1 MKDQDKTKAQLID
14 ELNRMRHVVSKLQA
28 ARTETDDSGEQKKD
42 NSDLLNTLKD
52 YRELVDHVNSIIMR
66 LDKDG
71 NIIFLNKFAQ
81 TFFGFSEEEALGRNI
96 VGAIVPEI
104 DKDGR
109 PLGQMIQEIMR
120 HPDNYLLNQNENIRR
135 NGERVWVSWT
145 NKPVFGED
153 GNLKELLS
161 VGIDHTELKRG
172 EEELR
177 KSKEELETKIAE
189 RTSKLRES
197 EERFRVLVEH
207 APDAILVYN
216 VDLNRF
222 VDANKK
228 AEELFGC
235 SHEELIQDG
244 LEKFYPQNQPDGRSI
259 AESMPEHIQRALTG
273 ENVMFER
280 LIRNAR
286 GQDRYCEVRLVKIPT
301 AENNLIRNSYID
313 ITERKRAELAL
324 GESETRFKTLFES
337 AQDTVFIKD
346 TELRHV
352 DINPA
357 GLELLQIEREDLIGK
372 TSREILGDSYPHELE
387 DVERRVLQG
396 QTVETQQNFLVNS
409 QPISLNVIRFPLRDS
424 LGQITGI
431 CGIVREL
438 LNPVR
443 NSFDQSVQM
452 TEYPSESMRATLTR
466 ANLATESHSIVLLTG
481 ETGCGKDYLAR
492 YIHSHS
498 SRSSGPFYC
507 INCAAIPSELAES
520 ELFGH
525 EPGAYTNAVRRKRG
539 MLELAEGGTL
549 LLNEIGE
556 LSPLMQ
562 AKLLTFLDTLSF
574 TRLGGEKS
582 ISVNT
587 RLIAATNRD
596 LWAEVKDGRFR
607 KDLYYRLNVIA
618 IRVPPLRERQE
629 DIPLISSKILAD
641 LCKEMQFMTVP
652 KVHSEAIKALCR
664 YAWPGNVRELR
675 NVLERSLIMSKGNNV
690 RLSHLRIGVLEGRS
704 ESPKIVLG
712 RSIYEVIEEIER
724 RMIDDTLSRAN
735 GKKQEA
741 AALLGM
747 SRFALARR
755 MTKLGIS

>member
-216 VDLNRF
+216 VDLDRF

-431 CGIVREL
+431 CGIAREL

-704 ESPKIVLG
+704 ESPKIVPG

>member
-337 AQDTVFIKD
+337 AQDTVFIKN

-431 CGIVREL
+431 CGIAREL

-525 EPGAYTNAVRRKRG
+525 EPGAYTNAFRRKRG

-704 ESPKIVLG
+704 ESPKIVPG

>member
-1 MKDQDKTKAQLID
+1 MQDQDKTKAQLID
-14 ELNRMRHVVSKLQA
+14 ELNHMRHVVSELQA
-28 ARTETDDSGEQKKD
+28 AQAEFDNGGEPKH
-42 NSDLLNTLKD
+42 NYSPLLKTLEN
-52 YRELVDHVNSIIMR
+52 YREVVDYTNSIIMR

-71 NIIFLNKFAQ
+71 NIIFLNKFGQA
-81 TFFGFSEEEALGRNI
+81 FFGYSENEVLGRNV
-96 VGAIVPEI
+96 VGTIVPET

-109 PLGQMIQEIMR
+109 PLGQMIRDIMR
-120 HPDNYLLNQNENIRR
+120 RPDNYLLNQNENMRR

-145 NKPVFGED
+145 NRPIFDEN

-161 VGIDHTELKRG
+161 VGIDHTALRRV

-280 LIRNAR
+280 LIRNAK
-286 GQDRYCEVRLVKIPT
+286 GQDRFCEVRLVRIPT

-324 GESETRFKTLFES
+324 RQSEMRFRALFES

-346 TELRHV
+346 IELRHV

-372 TSREILGDSYPHELE
+372 TSREILGESYPHELE

-396 QTVETQQNFLVNS
+396 QTVETQQNFLVDS

-431 CGIVREL
+431 CGIAREL

-466 ANLATESHSIVLLTG
+466 ANLATESRSIVLLTG
-481 ETGCGKDYLAR
+481 ETGSGKDYLAR

-498 SRSSGPFYC
+498 SRSGGPFYC

-539 MLELAEGGTL
+539 MLELAEGGSL

-556 LSPLMQ
+556 LSSLMQ
-562 AKLLTFLDTLSF
+562 AKLLTFLDTFSF

-664 YAWPGNVRELR
+664 YTWPGNVRELR

-690 RLSHLRIGVLEGRS
+690 RLSHLRIGGLEGRS
-704 ESPKIVLG
+704 ENLKIVPG

-755 MTKLGIS
+755 MAKLGIS

>member
-14 ELNRMRHVVSKLQA
+14 ELNRTRHVVSKLQA

-81 TFFGFSEEEALGRNI
+81 TFFGYSEEEALGRNI

-197 EERFRVLVEH
+197 EERYRVLVEH

-259 AESMPEHIQRALTG
+259 AESMPEHIQRALTS

-431 CGIVREL
+431 CGIAREL

-525 EPGAYTNAVRRKRG
+525 EPGAYTNAFRRKRG

-704 ESPKIVLG
+704 ESPKIVPG

>member
-28 ARTETDDSGEQKKD
+28 ARTETDDSGKQKKD
-42 NSDLLNTLKD
+42 NSDLPNTLKD
-52 YRELVDHVNSIIMR
+52 YRELVNHVNSIIMR

-704 ESPKIVLG
+704 ESPKIVPG

>member
-1 MKDQDKTKAQLID
+1 MNDQDKTKAQLID

-280 LIRNAR
+280 VIRNAR

-431 CGIVREL
+431 CGIAREL

>member
-14 ELNRMRHVVSKLQA
+14 ELNRTRHVVSKLQA

-216 VDLNRF
+216 VDLDRF

-337 AQDTVFIKD
+337 AQDTVFIKN

-431 CGIVREL
+431 CGIAREL

-704 ESPKIVLG
+704 ESPKIVPG

>member
-52 YRELVDHVNSIIMR
+52 YRELVNHVNSIIMR

-431 CGIVREL
+431 CGIAREL

-704 ESPKIVLG
+704 ESPKIVPG

>member
-14 ELNRMRHVVSKLQA
+14 ELNRTRHVVSKLQA

-81 TFFGFSEEEALGRNI
+81 TFFGYSEEEALGRNI

-161 VGIDHTELKRG
+161 VGIDHTALRRV

-197 EERFRVLVEH
+197 EERYRVLVEH

-337 AQDTVFIKD
+337 AQDTVFIKN

-431 CGIVREL
+431 CGIAREL

-525 EPGAYTNAVRRKRG
+525 EPGAYTNAFRRKRG

-704 ESPKIVLG
+704 ESPKIVPG